1 MKWGEKLEFTAE
13 AGPGD
18 FIWVPPYVP
27 HQEMN
32 GSADEPLE
40 CVLLRSGREP
50 VVVNLD
56 IPVAE
61 NPEEIFWVDDIHP
74 PPEKGC

>member
-1 MKWGEKLEFTAE
+1 
-13 AGPGD
+13 PGD

-32 GSADEPLE
+32 ASHDEPLE
-40 CVLLRSGREP
+40 CVVVRSGRDP

-56 IPVAE
+56 IEAAASV
-61 NPEEIFWVDDIHP
+61 EEVFWVDSLHP
-74 PPEKGC
+74 HP